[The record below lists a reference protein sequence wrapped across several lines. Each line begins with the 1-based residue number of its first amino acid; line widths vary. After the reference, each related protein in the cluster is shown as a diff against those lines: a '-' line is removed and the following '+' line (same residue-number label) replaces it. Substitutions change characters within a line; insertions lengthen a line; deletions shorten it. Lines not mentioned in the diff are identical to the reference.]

1 MSYDALIMVFK
12 QPCEPHEMLVASII
26 ADVDD
31 LGYFTGHSALVVQG
45 VGMGELLLDHV
56 SHQYEPILLHKEF
69 IEIHVAAAEDSVF
82 QLGLSVL
89 QCTLPNLKGL

>member
-1 MSYDALIMVFK
+1 
-12 QPCEPHEMLVASII
+12 MLVASII

-31 LGYFTGHSALVVQG
+31 LGYFTGHATRVIQG
-45 VGMGELLLDHV
+45 VDMGELLLDHV
-56 SHQYEPILLHKEF
+56 SHQYGPILLQKGF
-69 IEIHVAAAEDSVF
+69 IEVHVAAFDLFYLAAAEDSVF